1 MQSLVIDLLLLIVV
15 IMINYGKASII
26 VLTYKNADYARMCLE
41 SILTQTTYPDFEV
54 VVVDNASPQEM
65 RESLQEFTDQDQRAR
80 LILNEKNEGFARGNN
95 IGLEA
100 ATGDYYVLLNDD
112 VVVTSG
118 WLSTLVSHLQDPS
131 VGMVGPVTNSSGN
144 ETRIQV
150 DYQNVEAMEQF
161 AEKYTRSH
169 AGETFEIDMLPF
181 HCVALRR
188 EVFEQVGPLDERFG
202 RGMFEDDDYALR
214 LKGEGYR
221 LICAEDVF
229 VHHWGSASF
238 SRLGVSEYWHL
249 FDSNRKKFEEKWGVP
264 WQPHHYRAELL
275 NEQIRQMVDGSSW
288 LASLVTE
295 GNNKILRL
303 EAQLA
308 ERDQT
313 LNEIHSSRAWTLVT
327 SYWNMRSILAPQGST
342 RDKLLVSLFRLF
354 GLVLES
360 SHQGIRALK
369 KFLKRYPF
377 LAGLNWY
384 AYAFRRFRKA
394 RHRYYTD
401 DFKAVRCP
409 SRKGFVSIVLP
420 VYNGTDYLRESLE
433 SILGQTY
440 PHFEVIAVDD
450 GSTDETPQILK
461 EFAQHDERIRVVRQ
475 NNQKLPR
482 ALNRGFDMANGEY
495 LTWTSADNRMKT
507 DFLERMVSCL
517 QRHPDWDMVYA
528 NQDIIGEDG
537 NILVDSDW
545 FSGYQEPSGSGHV
558 FLPTDPS
565 ELNMWPNNYVGGAF
579 LYRDR
584 VDHLIGEYSTRR
596 FGTEDYDYWMRVNG
610 LLNLRHADF
619 KQPVYDY
626 RFHDDSLT
634 SRDDELG
641 ITRNR
646 VKLMTFEDFRRDFYL
661 SPLYW
666 KIEHSGEPQAAR
678 WAEKIR
684 EKASVAGHVFHK
696 DSGYEPR
703 CARRLWFP
711 AVYLRIVVND
721 LSVLDEPVEELPGAL
736 KVILVTGDR
745 SLPDKVDETWD
756 LCVTTSAVTEL
767 VNLAHPRQGWLGVSD
782 DETLFSTL
790 DVRCRSDH
798 LAAIETE
805 IENPSP
811 SEVKISV
818 VICTYHRGGRLFQT
832 IESVARQSLSIDD
845 SEVIVVN
852 NDPKDLFVQEIV
864 DSCRQTYFE
873 DCPEK
878 LRLISSPFE
887 GLSFARN
894 AGISEAKGE
903 IVSFVDD
910 DAIADF
916 DWLEQIWQAAEAY
929 PNAGVIGG
937 KILLDIPNPRPM
949 WVKPGWEKFWSQYI
963 PDFETTRPV
972 KHWWEFP
979 WGANWSARRKAL
991 LQIGGFRSNY
1001 GRRGADFGGGE
1012 ELVAASLIA
1021 HLGFEIVIE
1030 PNCTV
1035 IHRPDEKRFSLDH
1048 VKRTIIAGKFNEYR
1062 EQLDLY
1068 LPMNLRLPTFLK
1080 GIFRNLVGLASIK
1093 SKSAHLRG
1101 EQVLYLR
1108 ANIRLLWR
1116 YLSDRWNRHR
1126 FGLEKDF

>member
-1 MQSLVIDLLLLIVV
+1 MT
-15 IMINYGKASII
+15 INYGKASVV
-26 VLTYKNADYARMCLE
+26 VLTYKNADYAHMCLE
-41 SILTQTTYPDFEV
+41 SILTKTTYPEFEV
-54 VVVDNASPQEM
+54 IVVDNDSPQEM
-65 RESLQEFTDQDQRAR
+65 RESLQAFADQDQRVR

-95 IGLEA
+95 IGLDA

-112 VVVTSG
+112 VVVTPG
-118 WLSTLVSHLQDPS
+118 WLSTLIGHLQDPS

-144 ETRIQV
+144 ETRIRV
-150 DYQNVEAMEQF
+150 DYEEVEAMDRF
-161 AEKYTRSH
+161 AEEYTQAH
-169 AGETFEIDMLPF
+169 AGETFEISMLPF

-188 EVFEQVGPLDERFG
+188 EVFNQVGPLDERFG

-214 LKGEGYR
+214 LKREGYR

-249 FDSNRKKFEEKWGVP
+249 FDSNRQKFEEKWGVP
-264 WQPHHYRAELL
+264 WQPHQYRAELVT
-275 NEQIRQMVDGSSW
+275 EQIRQMVDGASW

-295 GNNKILRL
+295 GNNKVLRL

-313 LNEIHSSRAWTLVT
+313 LKEIHSSRAWVLVS
-327 SYWNMRSILAPQGST
+327 SYWNIRSTLAPRGST
-342 RDKLLVSLFRLF
+342 RDKILQGLFKLLGQILKS
-354 GLVLES
+354 G
-360 SHQGIRALK
+360 HQGIEAFK
-369 KFLKRYPF
+369 KFIKRYPF

-384 AYAFRRFRKA
+384 AYAFRRYRKA
-394 RHRYYTD
+394 RHHFYAD
-401 DFKAVRCP
+401 DFKTVRCP

-420 VYNGTDYLRESLE
+420 VYNGVDYLRDSLD

-440 PHFEVIAVDD
+440 PHFDVIVVDD
-450 GSTDETPQILK
+450 GSTDETPQILE
-461 EFAQHDERIRVVRQ
+461 EFAQRDERIQVIRQ

-482 ALNRGFDMANGEY
+482 ALNRGFDLASGEY

-507 DFLERMVSCL
+507 DFLEKMVGCL
-517 QRHPDWDMVYA
+517 QRRPDWDMVYA

-537 NILVDSDW
+537 TVLINSDW
-545 FSGYQEPSGSGHV
+545 FSGYQEPPGSGHV

-584 VDHLIGEYSTRR
+584 VKHLIGDYSTRR

-619 KQPVYDY
+619 KQPVYEY
-626 RFHDDSLT
+626 RFHGDSLT

-661 SPLYW
+661 SPIYW
-666 KIEHSGEPQAAR
+666 KIEHSGEHLVAH

-684 EKASVAGHVFHK
+684 ERASIAGHVFHN
-696 DSGYEPR
+696 DSSYEPR
-703 CARRLWFP
+703 CGHRLWFP
-711 AVYLRIVVND
+711 AVYLRIMEYD
-721 LSVLDEPVEELPGAL
+721 LSALGEPVEGLPGAL
-736 KVILVTGDR
+736 KVAVVVGDG
-745 SLPDKVDETWD
+745 SLPAVVHDSWD
-756 LCVTTSAVTEL
+756 LCLTTSAVTEL
-767 VNLAHPRQGWLGVSD
+767 VNLDRARQGWLGVSD
-782 DETLFSTL
+782 VETLFSTL
-790 DVRCRSDH
+790 DIRCRSDH
-798 LAAIETE
+798 LAEIEKE

-811 SEVKISV
+811 STVKISV
-818 VICTYHRGGRLFQT
+818 VICTYHRGERLFQT

-845 SEVIVVN
+845 YEVIVVN
-852 NDPKDLFVQEIV
+852 NDPQDLSVEGIV
-864 DSCRQTYFE
+864 DSSRRSYFE

-878 LRLISSPFE
+878 LKIISSPFR

-903 IVSFVDD
+903 IVSFIDD
-910 DAIADF
+910 DAVAES
-916 DWLEQIWQAAEAY
+916 DWLEQIWQASDAY
-929 PNAGVIGG
+929 PDTGVIGG
-937 KILLDIPNPRPM
+937 KILLDIPNPRPE

-963 PDFETTRPV
+963 PDFEATRSV
-972 KHWWEFP
+972 KQWWEFP

-1001 GRRGADFGGGE
+1001 GRRGSDFGGGE

-1021 HLGFEIVIE
+1021 GLGYEIVVE
-1030 PNCTV
+1030 PDCVV
-1035 IHRPDEKRFSLDH
+1035 IHKPEEKRFSLEH
-1048 VKRTIIAGKFNEYR
+1048 VKRTIVAGKYNEYR

-1068 LPMNLRLPTFLK
+1068 LPMNLRLPNFILA
-1080 GIFRNLVGLASIK
+1080 IFQNLAGLFAIK
-1093 SKSAHLRG
+1093 SKPTHLRS
-1101 EQVLYLR
+1101 EQALYLR
-1108 ANIRLLWR
+1108 TNIRLLWR
-1116 YLSDRWNRHR
+1116 YLGDRWARHR
-1126 FGLEKDF
+1126 LGLEKDY